1 MAHTFDI
8 RFARSSGFTA
18 ILAAPINS
26 FRWRGAGS
34 LSIDSTGLEI
44 EPKLGL
50 RSLLARRVR
59 LRINA
64 VDLREVSRMGDDL
77 RIEFGIPGSRRATVP
92 FWVRDRQTADE
103 IMRLM
108 PTRRTI
114 ELDESLPGD
123 ARRFRADAPVVASL
137 LVVLGALAL
146 GVIALNQY
154 FAPGALQ
161 PLSPIPAAEL
171 VKSPPVEPVAA
182 PPVAVAAP
190 VEPPAAPSDLTQ
202 PFPVPVEPAYVV
214 PDTTPS
220 IVTAPRDVPS
230 VKLPEVRVL
239 RVPVT
244 DGIVPIVPGEPAYA
258 AARAQLDFFLQE
270 SNRLQSEYVYG
281 RTSMTEIAAHWWE
294 LSQAIYNSPEF
305 ESPVLRAQIDAQIA
319 VSLNWRVALSIYSD
333 AAKTGNDKQLA
344 LARTMIERADQ
355 LTNRVGL
362 FVY

>member
-8 RFARSSGFTA
+8 RFARSSGLAA
-18 ILAAPINS
+18 ILAAPTNS

-34 LSIDSTGLEI
+34 LSIDSSGLEI

-50 RSLLARRVR
+50 RSLLARRAR

-64 VDLREVSRMGDDL
+64 ADLREVSRMGDDL
-77 RIEFGIPGSRRATVP
+77 RIEFGMPGSRRATVP

-103 IMRLM
+103 IMRLV

-123 ARRFRADAPVVASL
+123 PRRFRADAPVVASL
-137 LVVLGALAL
+137 LVVLGASAL
-146 GVIALNQY
+146 GLIALNRY
-154 FAPGALQ
+154 FSTSPMQ
-161 PLSPIPAAEL
+161 PPAPIPAAEP
-171 VKSPPVEPVAA
+171 VKSPSVEPVTA
-182 PPVAVAAP
+182 PPVGVAAP
-190 VEPPAAPSDLTQ
+190 VQAPAVPSDLTQ

-214 PDTTPS
+214 PDTTTS
-220 IVTAPRDVPS
+220 VVIAPRVVSS
-230 VKLPEVRVL
+230 VKLPEVTVL

-270 SNRLQSEYVYG
+270 SNRLQSEYLYG

-305 ESPVLRAQIDAQIA
+305 DSPALRAQIDAQIA

-333 AAKTGNDKQLA
+333 ATRDGNGKQVV
-344 LARTMIERADQ
+344 LARAMIERADQ
-355 LTNRVGL
+355 LTTRIGL